1 MPLLGL
7 SINFERPQIASRIN
21 LHCPL
26 FQNNDI
32 LAQLSYYGNVN
43 NNPLQ
48 NPEILVESVN

>member
-26 FQNNDI
+26 LQNNDI